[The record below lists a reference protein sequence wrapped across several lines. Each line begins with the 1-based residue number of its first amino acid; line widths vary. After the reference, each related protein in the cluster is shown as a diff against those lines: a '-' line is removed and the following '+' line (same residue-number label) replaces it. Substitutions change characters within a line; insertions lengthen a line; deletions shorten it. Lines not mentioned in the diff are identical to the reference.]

1 MFAYKNKYYL
11 YIDKTSII
19 NLNLI
24 KIRKKYSVIYRNFN
38 KQENIDILKL
48 FRQKCKRKG
57 ISFYIANDL
66 RLLNILKA
74 DGLYISSFNKE
85 FHHLGKKIDI
95 IGSAHNYKE
104 IYTKQKQGCNSIFI
118 SRIFKT
124 DYKDKKGFLGVVKF
138 NLITRKTK
146 SPIIPLGGIRLNN
159 LNNLKNVNSK
169 ALAILSE
176 IKKKPAI
183 SNRLF

>member
-74 DGLYISSFNKE
+74 FVQSLNGL
-85 FHHLGKKIDI
+85 
-95 IGSAHNYKE
+95 
-104 IYTKQKQGCNSIFI
+104 
-118 SRIFKT
+118 R
-124 DYKDKKGFLGVVKF
+124 
-138 NLITRKTK
+138 
-146 SPIIPLGGIRLNN
+146 
-159 LNNLKNVNSK
+159 
-169 ALAILSE
+169 AI
-176 IKKKPAI
+176 
-183 SNRLF
+183 